1 MVQPLADTSGDKTV
15 ALKCMSALRTCT
27 RLVLATTN
35 PHKLRELQSLL
46 APLGVPLLGLADIG
60 RTASE
65 AIEDGA
71 TLAANASLKATH
83 YARCLSEWVL
93 SDDTGLEVDALGGA
107 PGVRS
112 ARYAGD
118 RVTMAENRSRLL
130 AELAGVDAGRRSARF
145 ICCFAL
151 ADPGGQIVLEARGK
165 CAGRIR
171 SEPAGSAGF
180 GYDVLFEVE
189 GIGRTLAELD
199 PDETALL
206 GHRGDAA
213 RHFIEA
219 WRQATAT

>member
-1 MVQPLADTSGDKTV
+1 
-15 ALKCMSALRTCT
+15 MSQLHTCQ

-46 APLGVPLLGLADIG
+46 APLGVLLLGLTDVEKKAP
-60 RTASE
+60 E

-71 TLAANASLKATH
+71 TLAANARLKAKH

-93 SDDTGLEVDALGGA
+93 SDDTGLGVDALGGA

-118 RVTMAENRSRLL
+118 GATMVEHRARLL
-130 AELAGVDAGRRSARF
+130 SELAGIDAARRTARF
-145 ICCFAL
+145 VCCFAL
-151 ADPGGQIVLEARGK
+151 AAPDGEIVLEASGE

-171 SEPAGSAGF
+171 TEPAGNAGF

-199 PDETALL
+199 AAETALF
-206 GHRGDAA
+206 GHRGHAA
-213 RHFIEA
+213 RQFIAA
-219 WRQATAT
+219 WRQATGR